1 MNGWGTGS
9 ADPDV
14 RTGGYRTLKEKVLED
29 IIEDSEAMIPGLADK
44 IVYKELA
51 TPRTLSR
58 FTLNPEGSIMGW
70 SYDRYRTPLYGRFG
84 QFTTPVNNLYM
95 AGHYAIWPGGVVFA
109 ALSGK
114 IVAEG
119 MYRGI
124 ARTLLW

>member
-9 ADPDV
+9 ADPSA
-14 RTGGYRTLKEKVLED
+14 RTEEYRKLKERVLED
-29 IIEDSEAMIPGLADK
+29 IIEDSEGIIPGLRDK
-44 IVYKELA
+44 VVYKELA
-51 TPRTLSR
+51 TPRSLSK

-70 SYDRYRTPLYGRFG
+70 SYDMYKTPLYGRFG
-84 QFTTPVNNLYM
+84 RFKTPVDNLYM

-119 MYRGI
+119 MYDGI
-124 ARTLLW
+124 ARTLLR